1 MKITII
7 ANPFLF
13 LPPKAIGAVEILWY
27 DVAKELAK
35 CGQEVAVIGRG
46 DPAYASES
54 EANGFRCQR
63 ERGYNASGS
72 MLWNLLLTAI
82 FDFKILL
89 RMAKCDILV
98 VNNFWGP
105 IIPAIFFRWKYRRLV
120 YNAQR
125 MPKGFFRFYG
135 LLDGICCPSS
145 SVSKAAEKVLPRKMV
160 GKMATVPNPIDVQHF
175 NGEVK
180 SRITPHKGFLIGYH
194 GRIHPEKGLHILV
207 SAVKSLSTDF
217 PEMRLRLIGTY
228 DVAKGGGGDAYKN
241 ELDKISNGLI
251 EWREPI
257 ADRKKLAEAI
267 AECDLYCY
275 PSIAE
280 TGETF
285 GVSPLEA
292 MGVGVP
298 VVVSALSC
306 FTDFV
311 KDGETGLVFDHRAS
325 DPVHELKEKLRMLL
339 MSDEIRCRLSASAA
353 KCAAEFSNENV
364 ARQYQKWFEELSAS

>member
-105 IIPAIFFRWKYRRLV
+105 ILPAIFFRWKYRRLV

-125 MPKGFFRFYG
+125 MPKRFFRFYG

-145 SVSKAAEKVLPRKMV
+145 SVSKAAEKVLPRKTVEKMV
-160 GKMATVPNPIDVQHF
+160 TIPNPIDVQHF
-175 NGEVK
+175 NREVK
-180 SRITPHKGFLIGYH
+180 SQIAHHKGVLIGYH

-207 SAVKSLSTDF
+207 SAVKSLSTDY
-217 PEMRLRLIGTY
+217 PEIRLRLIGTY

-241 ELDKISNGLI
+241 ELDKISGGLI

-257 ADRKKLAEAI
+257 ANRKELAEAI

-364 ARQYQKWFEELSAS
+364 AKKYQKWFEELSAS